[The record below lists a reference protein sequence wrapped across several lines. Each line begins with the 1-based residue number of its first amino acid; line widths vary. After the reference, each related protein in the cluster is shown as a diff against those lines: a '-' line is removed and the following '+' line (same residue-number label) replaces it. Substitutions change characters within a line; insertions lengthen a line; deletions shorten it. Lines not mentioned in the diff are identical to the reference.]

1 VGAVWVRCGYIL
13 HPKVWCLVFG
23 AGARC
28 GCGVGLSY
36 NQRLGVWCCV
46 KCCAKLN
53 KPSKS
58 LVYLTTKGL
67 VFGAVAVR
75 CGVRCGFIL
84 HPSFSLVLG
93 LVLRER
99 IKSKE

>member
-1 VGAVWVRCGYIL
+1 VGSSGCCAGAV
-13 HPKVWCLVFG
+13 PSKQAKQTSKSLVLG

-28 GCGVGLSY
+28 WSILQPSAKLTSKGLVSCRVLSKGAGLSY
-36 NQRLGVWCCV
+36 NQRLGVWC
-46 KCCAKLN
+46 
-53 KPSKS
+53 
-58 LVYLTTKGL
+58 G
-67 VFGAVAVR
+67 GR
-75 CGVRCGFIL
+75 VRCGFIL